1 MTEIE
6 WLDIFGDNLRDML
19 VEVGMSQREL
29 ANEIGV
35 DESLVSRYIH
45 KQYIPNLK
53 TIIKIAY
60 VLNCDISELVD
71 FGETIEWG
79 NNMSITIYENF
90 KRYFPLLEPEV
101 VDYHVNGDLDMMVV
115 KLKDGSSLVY
125 DDCTNAIR
133 NLPSDDRSMTEK
145 ECRREFGMRLRRIM
159 NLKGV
164 TQEQLSV
171 MTGIQQSQLSN
182 YINGKTSPSF
192 YNVDKIA
199 RALDCRT
206 DDLRYIK

>member
-1 MTEIE
+1 
-6 WLDIFGDNLRDML
+6 
-19 VEVGMSQREL
+19 
-29 ANEIGV
+29 
-35 DESLVSRYIH
+35 
-45 KQYIPNLK
+45 
-53 TIIKIAY
+53 
-60 VLNCDISELVD
+60 
-71 FGETIEWG
+71 
-79 NNMSITIYENF
+79 MSITIYENF

-125 DDCTNAIR
+125 DDYTNAIR

-145 ECRREFGMRLRRIM
+145 EYRREFGMRLRRIM
-159 NLKGV
+159 NLKGM
-164 TQEQLSV
+164 TQEQLS
-171 MTGIQQSQLSN
+171 MATGIQQSQLSN